1 MITENKNKETFIIK
15 ENNNLQVICGQEYKE
30 IYYSNHSTLF
40 RNPNIA
46 NFKKGLFK
54 NIYVEGPHTIY
65 LNNKFEYM
73 ENSKLYDWKPNL
85 QICTCCIEP
94 KIASFISNEELIKY
108 NSIAE
113 IGCRY
118 GSSSLYLVNNCN
130 NKAKVYLY
138 EKEKLYC
145 DLIEQRLGNSNNY
158 EIYIGDA
165 SSSLSFNDILF
176 DLVFFDA
183 SHHLSTDEY
192 IINQLY
198 RHINEK
204 TLVIFDDY
212 DRPEVKELIKIF
224 NQNANCY
231 IRYKDG
237 NDIITIKNNKLNY
250 L

>member
-1 MITENKNKETFIIK
+1 MNTFHIKKEDS
-15 ENNNLQVICGQEYKE
+15 LQVICGQKYME

-40 RNPNIA
+40 RNPNIT

-65 LNNKFEYM
+65 LNNKFEYI
-73 ENSKLYDWKPNL
+73 EKSKLYKWEPNL
-85 QICTCCIEP
+85 QICTCCIKP
-94 KIASFISNEELIKY
+94 KITRFISKEELSKY

-145 DLIEQRLGNSNNY
+145 DLIQKRLGNSNNY
-158 EIYIGDA
+158 EIYVGDA
-165 SSSLSFNDILF
+165 SSSLCFNDIVF

-183 SHHLSTDEY
+183 SHHLNTDLL
-192 IINQLY
+192 IANQLY
-198 RHINEK
+198 KHINEK

-212 DRPEVKELIKIF
+212 DRPEIKELIEIF
-224 NQNANCY
+224 SNNANCY
-231 IRYKDG
+231 IRYES
-237 NDIITIKNNKLNY
+237 NDKIITTKGKKI
-250 L
+250 